1 MAISYNTVRWMEI
14 NLSKA
19 MHVHFMVEFVEFMYA
34 LCVYASSTMKWYF

>member
-14 NLSKA
+14 NLLKA
-19 MHVHFMVEFVEFMYA
+19 MHVHFMVEFEFMYA